1 MCKSC
6 IFGVG
11 LTMAITLVLACAAEE
26 GENWHVAWF
35 DTVANKA
42 AKYEAVDRAD
52 AELFIRTHLQGA
64 NLATGG
70 PACTDIR
77 LLKTK
82 DGATQQVE
90 TFTVDVKAAVDRI
103 NKPID
108 PAQAANKVKALEK
121 EGWLKALA
129 RSERKLGDT
138 LQQLGQ
144 RLKNEVKEV
153 SDVGKTLKNV
163 ATAIGEK
170 ELKQLN
176 DVIANYNRIATEVRA
191 GPLTA
196 SFGDLQSMKPLS
208 GPAKKIS
215 ARLAR
220 ERLSTVQTKL
230 EEIGLRLEQRELAE
244 AREQLRAEIER
255 IDRDKEAG
263 LDVRRQEQD
272 LESAVST
279 WKSRRDDL
287 QRRIEIHSGRV
298 EEVFAARQ
306 AMQDLAT
313 KNTQEPPSERK

>member
-1 MCKSC
+1 MRKSC
-6 IFGVG
+6 IFGVV
-11 LTMAITLVLACAAEE
+11 LTMAITLVSACAAED

-52 AELFIRTHLQGA
+52 AELFIHTQLQGV
-64 NLATGG
+64 NLATRS
-70 PACTDIR
+70 PACTNIR
-77 LLKTK
+77 LLKIK

-90 TFTVDVKAAVDRI
+90 TFTVDVKAAMDRI

-108 PAQAANKVKALEK
+108 PAQATDKVKALEK

-138 LQQLGQ
+138 LQEFGQ
-144 RLKNEVKEV
+144 RLKNEVTEV
-153 SDVGKTLKNV
+153 SDVRKILKDD
-163 ATAIGEK
+163 ATEIGEK
-170 ELKQLN
+170 ELKQIN
-176 DVIANYNRIATEVRA
+176 DVIAKYNRIATEVRA

-196 SFGDLQSMKPLS
+196 SFSDLQSMKPLS

-220 ERLSTVQTKL
+220 ERLLTVQTKL
-230 EEIGLRLEQRELAE
+230 EEISLRLEQRELAE
-244 AREQLRAEIER
+244 SREQLRAEIER
-255 IDRDKEAG
+255 IGRDKEAG
-263 LDVRRQEQD
+263 LDVRRREQD
-272 LESAVST
+272 LEAAVNT

-287 QRRIEIHSGRV
+287 QRKIESHSGTV
-298 EEVFAARQ
+298 DEVFTARQ

-313 KNTQEPPSERK
+313 KNLQAPPSERK